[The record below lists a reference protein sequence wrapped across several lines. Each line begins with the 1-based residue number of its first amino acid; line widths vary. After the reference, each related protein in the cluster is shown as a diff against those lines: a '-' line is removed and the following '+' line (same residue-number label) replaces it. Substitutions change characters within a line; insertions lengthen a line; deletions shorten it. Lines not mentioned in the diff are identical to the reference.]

1 MRETPPNLCRDL
13 TSEQLNDKLRLR
25 MTQHEIT
32 RNYNKYGTFDCNWSW
47 ELVKE
52 AISDNLINYPGFKT
66 CYEFQKIKVSNM
78 EIDRILELMEN
89 HEKKPDFFII
99 SGVVNSEKWYP
110 DVTDR
115 TDGENKHC
123 VAFQV
128 STAQYWEPYMQEV
141 KNGSSYLDEG
151 KTHAYPIFNKKNV
164 IQRAPIFM
172 CEGRDIEYRFFRKI
186 FTVHR
191 INFYQSPVDV
201 VDLTNEDTD
210 YNSESNNESYSYHSA
225 SSSSSSSISSSST
238 FEIENAYKKMK
249 TILF

>member
-1 MRETPPNLCRDL
+1 
-13 TSEQLNDKLRLR
+13 
-25 MTQHEIT
+25 MTQREKT
-32 RNYNKYGTFDCNWSW
+32 RNHNKYGTFDCNWSW
-47 ELVKE
+47 ELIKD
-52 AISDNLINYPGFKT
+52 AISDNLIHYPGFRT
-66 CYEFQKIKVSNM
+66 SYEFQIIKVSNM
-78 EIDRILELMEN
+78 KIDSILELMVN
-89 HEKKPDFFII
+89 HEKNPDFFII
-99 SGVVNSEKWYP
+99 TGVVNSEKWYP
-110 DVTDR
+110 EVTDH
-115 TDGENKHC
+115 TDGANKHC

-128 STAQYWEPYMQEV
+128 STTQYWEPYMQEV

-151 KTHAYPIFNKKNV
+151 KTHAYPIFNKKRV

-172 CEGRDIEYRFFRKI
+172 VDEEDIKFRFFRKI

-201 VDLTNEDTD
+201 VDLTNEDPD
-210 YNSESNNESYSYHSA
+210 ENSESNNESYSYHSA